1 MTVQSKPAGWYYGW
15 NVVAVLIVSQLAA
28 NAMTYYSFPLFVPVW
43 SAEMHAPP
51 SEFHLCIMAMLIGAS
66 PASVLAGALID
77 KYPAR
82 LLFGLGL
89 AGMAVFYAAVSF
101 ATAPW
106 QIITLYGVIASVALV
121 MCTAVPAN
129 AVIAR
134 WFKRSLGLAL
144 GLSTCGIGLAAA
156 VVPKLVAAALPDLG
170 WRTVWRISAGVVLLV
185 VLPLVTSVLRDRPTV
200 REGFHYL
207 NDDGAAPAAHGHG
220 ASTANA
226 KITYGQIMTRA
237 PFWILVIAYV
247 VMIGSGTAF
256 IQNFA
261 VYGKTRGITTGDVG
275 SMIAAV
281 GVAHV
286 FAALI
291 MGVLAD
297 RFGNRLPLAGMAL
310 AVVAG
315 IACLAWG
322 HSLPVLVLGAGLIGL
337 NAAVFTPLSSA
348 IATEF
353 GPDDFGKAFGLAMLF
368 VPLTQVFPYLVARQ
382 FEASGS
388 YAVGMAACAVLLVL
402 VSALSLTLKERP
414 RTA

>member
-1 MTVQSKPAGWYYGW
+1 MEQAARPSGWYYGW

-28 NAMTYYSFPLFVPVW
+28 NAMTYYSFPLFVPIW

-66 PASVLAGALID
+66 PASVLAGGLID
-77 KYPAR
+77 KFPAR
-82 LLFGLGL
+82 LMFGLGL
-89 AGMAVFYAAVSF
+89 AGMAAFYAAVSF
-101 ATAPW
+101 ATKAW
-106 QIITLYGVIASVALV
+106 HVIALYGGIASITLV

-129 AVIAR
+129 AVVAR

-144 GLSTCGIGLAAA
+144 GLTTCGVGLAAA
-156 VVPKLVAAALPDLG
+156 VVPKLVAMFLPDLG
-170 WRTVWRISAGVVLLV
+170 WRTVWRISAGVVLV
-185 VLPLVTSVLRDRPTV
+185 MVLPLVVAVLRDRPTA

-207 NDDGAAPAAHGHG
+207 NDDGAAPATHGHG
-220 ASTANA
+220 APTATA
-226 KITYGQIMTRA
+226 KITYAQIMTRA
-237 PFWILVIAYV
+237 PFWITVIAYV

-261 VYGKTRGITTGDVG
+261 VYGKTRGIDTNAVG

-310 AVVAG
+310 AIVAG

-337 NAAVFTPLSSA
+337 NAAVFTPLSAA

-368 VPLTQVFPYLVARQ
+368 VPLTQAFPYLVARQ

-388 YAVGMAACAVLLVL
+388 YALGMIGCTVLLVL
-402 VSALSLTLKERP
+402 VAALSLTLKERARP
-414 RTA
+414 A